1 MSEAERARL
10 DARWD
15 TAGALG
21 RLLGCIQ
28 VILTYQDSGSIPS
41 TLIDRLKVLYDD
53 YALHDAAI
61 HIQQR
66 LDHSA

>member
-1 MSEAERARL
+1 
-10 DARWD
+10 
-15 TAGALG
+15 
-21 RLLGCIQ
+21 LGCIQ

-41 TLIDRLKVLYDD
+41 SLIDRLKVLYDD

-66 LDHSA
+66 LDHGP